1 MSNQGSDNV
10 SSKLSQ
16 QYAWRLQGLDE
27 KEASAGTAQ
36 GIVVVEEAAEAEDVA
51 AADGE
56 SPLDE
61 LQQYA
66 LQPGLVDEVAAL
78 TDEAW
83 GLSAASSTDA
93 QQELTE
99 TLIGQASSSPV
110 LIAKLSV
117 KHPLQTVRL
126 LRLVRRYH
134 RVLDASVQDQL
145 SEMCLFASFTHPETT
160 ELLVEL
166 AQAGE
171 LEFAHRLGFA
181 LRALEPDD
189 ETPQSPA
196 LLEYHQL
203 TPRLCAIIDN
213 EAASWDSR
221 ALATEWLLLSCTIAA
236 LPTLRRA
243 LRLPHQGV
251 RWRALAVLLYSFS
264 PAELQAEDLQFLIDD
279 LFEHPPLSLR
289 DTLVL
294 NRPGL
299 GDYADTL
306 TAAILRLRP
315 PGVAQSLLRLLRGE
329 NVSRALYRSPC
340 GDGWALATLA
350 GGYPEQALQWVDRD
364 LSSSYSLYRYRGIG
378 AVRELPEALARP
390 RLFRAAMDA
399 APLVA
404 SGARRAWEQRY
415 GSPFEPGLELTGDLT
430 ARARLELGPLADL
443 LESPPSEAMFSRLAI
458 LRGES
463 EEARQ
468 AMLEVLL
475 DEAPAQESLALLVF
489 AMADSSLLLT
499 RLRKRLPKDYQ
510 ALCRAVCRRFGAPG
524 LRALCLLA
532 DCYPGPN
539 GDGGLLP
546 LLGIARRSRLRRA
559 DLAPLREL
567 AARRLQTSGPE
578 AGHTALMILQD
589 LGAPDSLREH
599 LLARVET
606 NDPRALYYA
615 AAGVLAQRPRD
626 RELAASLPVRIEAA
640 YQAQDMRML
649 RHLVVALPSRAAW
662 AQQLA
667 RSILSRWSAQG
678 SAAPMNCDTKE
689 MHWQDAA
696 EHCLKLLHTANLL
709 PPHWLDAA
717 LQAPEHRDFLIAT
730 GLLRE
735 DSDLTPARR
744 AALAAA
750 LVSTAHGGAAAL
762 ESAVTLLRLNQE
774 TTEDDPR
781 LLHLLA
787 KTQGEWRAR
796 LLGMMLYRQPL
807 TLALQPFLEQCL
819 CTEDPEEAE
828 SMMSDLHRLIAEGHR
843 ELLSQLLPKIQVA
856 ALANELRHELSPR
869 HEVSSY
875 WCDKQPSRRRRSS

>member
-1 MSNQGSDNV
+1 MPFCLLHPSRDHRATGR
-10 SSKLSQ
+10 
-16 QYAWRLQGLDE
+16 AC
-27 KEASAGTAQ
+27 AG
-36 GIVVVEEAAEAEDVA
+36 
-51 AADGE
+51 
-56 SPLDE
+56 
-61 LQQYA
+61 
-66 LQPGLVDEVAAL
+66 
-78 TDEAW
+78 
-83 GLSAASSTDA
+83 
-93 QQELTE
+93 
-99 TLIGQASSSPV
+99 
-110 LIAKLSV
+110 
-117 KHPLQTVRL
+117 
-126 LRLVRRYH
+126 
-134 RVLDASVQDQL
+134 
-145 SEMCLFASFTHPETT
+145 
-160 ELLVEL
+160 
-166 AQAGE
+166 GE

-181 LRALEPDD
+181 LSALESDD
-189 ETPQSPA
+189 HTPQSQA
-196 LLEYHQL
+196 FLEYHQL
-203 TPRLCAIIDN
+203 TARMCAIIDN

-243 LRLPHQGV
+243 LRLPHLGV

-264 PAELQAEDLQFLIDD
+264 PAELQAEDLQFLVDD

-289 DTLVL
+289 DRLVL
-294 NRPGL
+294 TRPGL
-299 GDYADTL
+299 GDYAETL

-315 PGVAQSLLRLLRGE
+315 PGVAKSLLRLLRGE

-340 GDGWALATLA
+340 GDTWALATLA
-350 GGYPEQALQWVDRD
+350 AGYPEQALEWVDRD
-364 LSSSYSLYRYRGIG
+364 LSSSYSIYRYRGIA

-399 APLVA
+399 APMVA
-404 SGARRAWEQRY
+404 SGARRAWEHRY
-415 GSPFEPGLELTGDLT
+415 GSPFEPGLAPSGDLT

-443 LESPPSEAMFSRLAI
+443 LESPPSESMFSRLAI

-463 EEARQ
+463 AEARQ
-468 AMLEVLL
+468 AILEVLL
-475 DEAPAQESLALLVF
+475 DEAPKQESLVLLVF

-510 ALCRAVCRRFGAPG
+510 ALCLAVCRRFGAPG

-559 DLAPLREL
+559 DLVPLREL
-567 AARRLQTSGPE
+567 VVRRLQTGGPE
-578 AGHTALMILQD
+578 AGRTALMILHH

-599 LLARVET
+599 LLDRVET
-606 NDPRALYYA
+606 NDSGALSYA

-626 RELAASLPVRIEAA
+626 RELAASLPARIEAA
-640 YQAQDMRML
+640 YQAQDMRTL
-649 RHLVVALPSRAAW
+649 RHLVFALPSRAAW
-662 AQQLA
+662 AQKLA

-689 MHWQDAA
+689 MHWQGAA
-696 EHCLKLLHTANLL
+696 EHCLELLQTANLL
-709 PPHWLDAA
+709 PPQWLDAA
-717 LQAPEHRDFLIAT
+717 LAAPAHRDFLIAT
-730 GLLRE
+730 RLLRA

-750 LVSTAHGGAAAL
+750 LVSTEHGGAAAL
-762 ESAVTLLRLNQE
+762 EAAVTLLRLHQE
-774 TTEDDPR
+774 TTPDDPR
-781 LLHLLA
+781 LLHLLG

-828 SMMSDLHRLIAEGHR
+828 SMLSDLHRLITQGHR

-856 ALANELRHELSPR
+856 ALANELRHELSSR
-869 HEVSSY
+869 SEASSY
-875 WCDKQPSRRRRSS
+875 WCDKLPDRRRRSS